1 MCTNYRYDWS
11 NYVVY
16 LITLHTLAMLLFL
29 WFFTCVMHSV
39 GLYLKLIS
47 RLEYFIV

>member
-16 LITLHTLAMLLFL
+16 LITLHTLAMLLF
-29 WFFTCVMHSV
+29 VMVFYMCNAQCRS
-39 GLYLKLIS
+39 LSKAN
-47 RLEYFIV
+47 